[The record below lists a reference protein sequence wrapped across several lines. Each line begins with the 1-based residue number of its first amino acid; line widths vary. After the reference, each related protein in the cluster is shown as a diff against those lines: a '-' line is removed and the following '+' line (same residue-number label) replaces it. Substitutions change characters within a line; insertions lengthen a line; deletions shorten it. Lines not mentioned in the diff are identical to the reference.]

1 MNELEKLIW
10 SELEP
15 RFYVR
20 GTDIEIHIIGV
31 ENLSSPKDILMHTAS
46 ILSDVE
52 EMVKGGS
59 KPEKIHNELE
69 EAKFFIFKLMQYLEE
84 HKPPI
89 FYGTLKVK

>member
-1 MNELEKLIW
+1 
-10 SELEP
+10 
-15 RFYVR
+15 
-20 GTDIEIHIIGV
+20 
-31 ENLSSPKDILMHTAS
+31 
-46 ILSDVE
+46 
-52 EMVKGGS
+52 MVKGGS